1 MFVQIISIMSKILSS
16 LYNQSMNKKLFV
28 ISGCSGVG
36 KGTVLKEF
44 MDRNSENFM
53 VSISCTTRKPRPG
66 ETDGV
71 NYFFVTREEFIKN
84 IEEGKFLE
92 HAEFAGNFYGTKKK
106 FIKQKFEEGLNIILE
121 IETQGA
127 LQVKKQMP
135 EAVLIFIAP
144 PGVNELEHRLRGRNT
159 EDEQAIQKRLEAVKI
174 ELERSKQYD
183 YIVINDDLMR
193 AVKEIEEITR
203 KEIKNA

>member
-1 MFVQIISIMSKILSS
+1 MNKFFFIFLSS

-44 MDRNSENFM
+44 MARNSKDFM
-53 VSISCTTRKPRPG
+53 LSVSCTTRKPRPG
-66 ETDGV
+66 EVDGV
-71 NYFFVTREEFIKN
+71 NYFFLTPEDFQDCIKKD
-84 IEEGKFLE
+84 KFLE
-92 HAEFAGNFYGTKKK
+92 YAQFAGNFYGTKQKY
-106 FIKQKFEEGLNIILE
+106 INQKFEEGMNIILE

-127 LQVKKQMP
+127 LQVKKKMP

-144 PGVNELEHRLRGRNT
+144 PSIEELEHRLRGRHT
-159 EDEQAIQKRLEAVKI
+159 EDEETIQKRLNLVKT

-183 YIVINDDLMR
+183 YVVVNDDLER
-193 AVKEIEEITR
+193 AIAEVESITKKELEQ
-203 KEIKNA
+203 